1 MILNILYELT
11 RNIQCG
17 YHNPVGKSKECIF
30 VNGTQNTVPYFQKY
44 TSYSLYYTGYP

>member
-17 YHNPVGKSKECIF
+17 YHNPVGKIEGMHFC
-30 VNGTQNTVPYFQKY
+30 
-44 TSYSLYYTGYP
+44 